1 VFVLGV
7 SSLGSDETSVIDAET
22 RGCEYDV
29 KAHGGEIMD
38 IAIHN
43 NDTIISCARDRTLQ
57 VFRKSQESWT
67 LSQTLDEHT
76 ASVSRVLLLEDGA
89 KLISCSTDRTIMIR
103 ELCHREALDGT
114 VTDAYVPLRTLN
126 TKASPIHMAAISDS
140 ASTLLVSTLDRH
152 IVKYDLLTGKALS
165 SFRVTDESGDAVVM
179 DAITLSESNGHPSK
193 PRILVG
199 ISTTDKSIR
208 LYDLNGCLVDKEWGH
223 TEGVSDVCLLE
234 LGGKDP
240 SEATNIIST
249 GTDGTI
255 MIWGFATPKASP
267 KVPTHLSPGPMP
279 RQVDVSA
286 SPKDVTASRTP
297 LRRVLSK
304 SELLDFTPRNSS
316 TSDPAGSGSK
326 SVGST
331 SPPRPLRKKTSLY
344 SMNRP
349 LTAVSKVGL
358 GIQQQTQTPQQLIG
372 PPSEGS
378 LSPSRSASTAA
389 TREARKT
396 PRERT
401 PSPPDQQTRLPRRS
415 SYDAR
420 TRRKSD
426 TNTNGLTNVN
436 GLAESLSRSLR
447 TFRKK
452 IETSGPDG
460 CGVKPEVM
468 RELQRELSLT
478 TKGLSD
484 SKGSAK
490 AMTGCNGDEGMMTA
504 MLELYSAK
512 LLSMVGNKLE
522 QLQKQDEMPTQNGID
537 FPNNISNDSNT
548 GLDRRKGKSVETTG
562 EG

>member
-1 VFVLGV
+1 
-7 SSLGSDETSVIDAET
+7 VIDAET

-57 VFRKSQESWT
+57 VFRKSRESWT

-89 KLISCSTDRTIMIR
+89 KLISCSTDRTIVIR

-208 LYDLNGCLVDKEWGH
+208 LYDLNGGLVDKEWGH

-255 MIWGFATPKASP
+255 MIWGFETPKASP
-267 KVPTHLSPGPMP
+267 KVPTHLSAGPMP
-279 RQVDVSA
+279 RQVAASV
-286 SPKDVTASRTP
+286 SPKDATASRTP

-304 SELLDFTPRNSS
+304 SELLDFTPKSS
-316 TSDPAGSGSK
+316 PTSDPAGSGSK

-344 SMNRP
+344 SMSRP

-358 GIQQQTQTPQQLIG
+358 GIQQQTQTSQQLTG

-378 LSPSRSASTAA
+378 LSHSMSASASTSTAA

-401 PSPPDQQTRLPRRS
+401 PSPPDLQTRLPRRS

-426 TNTNGLTNVN
+426 ANTNGLSNVN
-436 GLAESLSRSLR
+436 GLAESLTRSLR

-452 IETSGPDG
+452 IGTSGPDG

-468 RELQRELSLT
+468 RELQRELGLT
-478 TKGLSD
+478 VKGLSD
-484 SKGSAK
+484 GKGSAK
-490 AMTGCNGDEGMMTA
+490 ATTGCNGDEDMMTA
-504 MLELYSAK
+504 MLESYSAK
-512 LLSMVGNKLE
+512 LLSMVGDKLGQ
-522 QLQKQDEMPTQNGID
+522 QLQKQDEILTQNGID
-537 FPNNISNDSNT
+537 LPKNISDDTNT
-548 GLDRRKGKSVETTG
+548 GLDRRKGKYVETTG